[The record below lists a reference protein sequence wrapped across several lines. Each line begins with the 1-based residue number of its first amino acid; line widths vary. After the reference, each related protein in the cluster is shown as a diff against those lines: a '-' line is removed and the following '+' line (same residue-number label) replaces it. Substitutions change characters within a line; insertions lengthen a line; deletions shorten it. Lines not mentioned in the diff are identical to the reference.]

1 MISLGLVGKS
11 PTIFPFNGKSILG
24 DKNNIVLFATSV
36 FAESPRVAGLKGWM
50 WLFERNGKRKGLE
63 GD

>member
-11 PTIFPFNGKSILG
+11 PTVFPLNGKSILR

-50 WLFERNGKRKGLE
+50 GLFERNGKRKGLE